1 MRRKLLY
8 LVAAVAIGGL
18 PLLGAPAAN
27 ACNIN
32 LNLTTTDSC
41 GGGHCTVNGP
51 LATCR
56 GHCTVNAGYCDTNCW
71 STVNLGY
78 CF

>member
-8 LVAAVAIGGL
+8 LVAAAAIGGL
-18 PLLGAPAAN
+18 PMLGTPAAN
-27 ACNIN
+27 ACDVN
-32 LNLTTTDSC
+32 LNILGDSC

-51 LATCR
+51 LSTCK
-56 GHCTVNAGYCDTNCW
+56 GHCTVNASYCGTYCW

-78 CF
+78 CY